1 MDDLNQVAIA
11 GRLTRD
17 PQLRTTRNGTQICNL
32 RIACNKM
39 FFNVKIWGEPGQ
51 QLAANASKGDIVQV
65 EGRLDW
71 NEWSPGD
78 GPRREFV
85 GVVANDAPGAVRCI
99 ASSGGP
105 PVAMGQQFAPQ
116 NALAAGAITPPGMPS
131 AFATQSMGGDF
142 SLSAQPQA
150 NFAAVQPLAAAPPAA
165 AIPPLGAPGFPPA
178 ASAEPRPQA
187 PAPPAMAPSSPQAP
201 PAIMQQ
207 GFPPNAPLM
216 APNPGAQ
223 DLSQGIG
230 AGDAP
235 AVAAVQPGGFG
246 EPEPS
251 LGGQYPAP
259 VPVGV
264 GAESTGAIEEDSRF
278 M

>member
-51 QLAANASKGDIVQV
+51 QLAASASKGDIVQV

-105 PVAMGQQFAPQ
+105 TVTMGQQFAPQ
-116 NALAAGAITPPGMPS
+116 STLAGGVVNPLGMP
-131 AFATQSMGGDF
+131 APFATQSMGGDI
-142 SLSAQPQA
+142 SLGAQPQA
-150 NFAAVQPLAAAPPAA
+150 NFAAVQPLAAAPVAA
-165 AIPPLGAPGFPPA
+165 AIPPLGAQGYPPA

-187 PAPPAMAPSSPQAP
+187 PAPPVVAP

-216 APNPGAQ
+216 APNPGVP
-223 DLSQGIG
+223 DLSRGIG

-235 AVAAVQPGGFG
+235 AVAGVQPGGLG

-264 GAESTGAIEEDSRF
+264 GAESVDLVAEDNRF